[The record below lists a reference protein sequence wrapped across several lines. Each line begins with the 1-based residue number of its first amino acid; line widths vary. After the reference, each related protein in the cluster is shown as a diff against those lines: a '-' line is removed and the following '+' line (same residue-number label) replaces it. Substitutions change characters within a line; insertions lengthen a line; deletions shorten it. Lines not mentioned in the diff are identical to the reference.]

1 MSRSNV
7 VLLGVAA
14 GIVVLPLLLLPAG
27 GGFKGSDD
35 QGSAA
40 ISALA
45 PGYQPWFTP
54 LWSPPSGEV
63 ESLLFSLQAAAG
75 AGLLGYYLGFRRGRR
90 KQSEDEPRAGD

>member
-1 MSRSNV
+1 MSRGNV

-14 GIVVLPLLLLPAG
+14 GIVALPLLMPAS

-40 ISALA
+40 ISALS

-90 KQSEDEPRAGD
+90 KRSEDEPRAGD